1 MLQIILVL
9 AVACVAAFFIASS
22 RKSKVEEISKDTP
35 APLNPTFDPAPPAV
49 QPDVD
54 APVPAKVEAPKAA
67 KKEAVPKKKAATKK
81 STKNA
86 K

>member
-9 AVACVAAFFIASS
+9 VVACVAAFFIASS

-54 APVPAKVEAPKAA
+54 APLPAKGGELKAA
-67 KKEAVPKKKAATKK
+67 KKTSAPKKKVATKK
-81 STKNA
+81 SK
-86 K
+86 

>member
-9 AVACVAAFFIASS
+9 VVACVAAFFIASS

-49 QPDVD
+49 QPDTD
-54 APVPAKVEAPKAA
+54 APLPAQVDVSKPAKQASAPQKQAA
-67 KKEAVPKKKAATKK
+67 PTK
-81 STKNA
+81 SN
-86 K
+86 

>member
-22 RKSKVEEISKDTP
+22 KKSKDSSVSESDSVVVEPQVSE
-35 APLNPTFDPAPPAV
+35 
-49 QPDVD
+49 
-54 APVPAKVEAPKAA
+54 PVPAKVEAPKAV
-67 KKEAVPKKKAATKK
+67 KKEAAPKKKAATKK
-81 STKNA
+81 SAKNA

>member
-9 AVACVAAFFIASS
+9 VVACVAAFFIASS
-22 RKSKVEEISKDTP
+22 RKSKVEEISQDTP

-54 APVPAKVEAPKAA
+54 APVPAKVEVLKVV
-67 KKEAVPKKKAATKK
+67 KKEAAPKKKAATKK
-81 STKNA
+81 SAKNA

>member
-9 AVACVAAFFIASS
+9 VVACVAAFFIASS

-49 QPDVD
+49 QPDID
-54 APVPAKVEAPKAA
+54 APLPAKGEDLKAA
-67 KKEAVPKKKAATKK
+67 KKTSTQKKKAATKK
-81 STKNA
+81 SK
-86 K
+86 

>member
-9 AVACVAAFFIASS
+9 VVACVAAFFIASS

-49 QPDVD
+49 QPDTD
-54 APVPAKVEAPKAA
+54 APLPAKVEVSKPA
-67 KKEAVPKKKAATKK
+67 KKASAPKKKAATKK
-81 STKNA
+81 SK
-86 K
+86 